1 MMSQPGPQRYISA
14 PGAYQAVPDFLHTLK
29 VQRVLFL
36 HGTRSLNAAKSY
48 LPDLGAEFE
57 VIDVLFGGECSY
69 AEINRIKAIADV
81 QQVNAL
87 IALGGG
93 KVLDT
98 AKSVATGTQLYT
110 VFIPTLASNCAPW
123 SALSVHYHEDGSHD
137 DFKVYNETANLLLFE
152 PRVILHSP
160 IDYFIAGIA
169 DTLAKYY
176 ESELI
181 FAQLKSDDYTVA
193 LTLSRQSANLCR
205 QVLLD
210 SAIQAVTDMQAGQL
224 THSWQKVAETVI
236 VTAGTVGGWGDEY
249 ARATGAHS
257 IHDALCVFPETVKLL
272 HGHKVGYGIL
282 VQLALEHHDDEIVKL
297 LPFYRALELP
307 TNFETLGL
315 GTVDDRHV
323 QQLAAYAADPSTTMH
338 LIPVDTSVEA
348 VAKAIRQVEVIT
360 HQH

>member
-1 MMSQPGPQRYISA
+1 MMSQPGPQRYIAA
-14 PGAYQAVPDFLHTLK
+14 PGAYQELPEFLHSLK
-29 VQRVLFL
+29 VKRVLFL
-36 HGTRSLNAAKSY
+36 HGTRSLKAAKPY
-48 LPDLGAEFE
+48 LPDLTAEFE
-57 VIDVLFGGECSY
+57 VTDVLFGGECSY
-69 AEINRIKAIADV
+69 VEIDRIKAIAEQHHVDAV
-81 QQVNAL
+81 

-98 AKSVATGTQLYT
+98 AKSVATGTPLYT

-152 PRVILHSP
+152 PQVILHSP

-181 FAQLKSDDYTVA
+181 FDQLQPEDYTVA
-193 LTLSRQSANLCR
+193 LTLSQQSAKLCR
-205 QVLLD
+205 QILLD
-210 SAIQAVTDMQAGQL
+210 SAIQAVKDMQAGQL
-224 THSWQKVAETVI
+224 THTWQTVAETVI

-257 IHDALCVFPETVKLL
+257 IHDALCEFPETVKLL

-282 VQLALEHHDDEIVKL
+282 VQLALEHHETEIIKL
-297 LPFYRALELP
+297 LPFYRTLGVP

-315 GTVDDRHV
+315 GAVDQRVD
-323 QQLAAYAADPSTTMH
+323 QLAEYAADPSTTMH
-338 LIPVDTSVEA
+338 LIPVDTSAAA
-348 VAKAIRQVEVIT
+348 VAQAIRRVEVIT
-360 HQH
+360 RQH